1 MGAAESTLPPGRFG
15 PSDYERRKVRAN
27 AMARRVTLAMALALA
42 VPVVLILGVIVWRAI
57 PVLSIDYLW
66 LNPADK
72 GKAGGLW
79 APLVGTLALVVI
91 SVLLAAPVGIA
102 AGIYLNEYA
111 RDGVARRVITLAMT
125 SLAGVPSIV
134 NALFGL
140 GAFVLFARMGA
151 SLLAASCTLAI
162 MNLPVIIASAQQALA
177 AVPMPFR
184 EACWN
189 LGASRWQ
196 TIRTIVLPNS
206 LAGILTG
213 VILAVSRAAG
223 ETAPILFTGAVFF
236 EPIPDHGAG
245 KWMPYGLGD
254 QFMALSMH
262 LHVISTQVSGM
273 PAANM
278 FGCAFVLVT
287 LVLAVN
293 SVAILLRLR
302 LRRRRRW

>member
-1 MGAAESTLPPGRFG
+1 MAAPEPKARAGVFAPSEHEQRKMKTTAVAVHVTRAAAIMLTLPVAFILC
-15 PSDYERRKVRAN
+15 VI
-27 AMARRVTLAMALALA
+27 LWHAL
-42 VPVVLILGVIVWRAI
+42 
-57 PVLSIDYLW
+57 PVLSFDYLW

-72 GKAGGLW
+72 GKSGGLW
-79 APLVGTLALVVI
+79 APLAGTVALVTL
-91 SVLLAAPVGIA
+91 SVLLTAPVGVA
-102 AGIYLNEYA
+102 AAIYLNEYA
-111 RDGVARRVITLAMT
+111 PEGRARRVITLAMT

-134 NALFGL
+134 HALFGL

-151 SLLAASCTLAI
+151 SLLAAACTLAI

-177 AVPMPFR
+177 TVPTPFR

-206 LAGILTG
+206 LPGILTG

-236 EPIPDHGAG
+236 KRVPESGVDRLF
-245 KWMPYGLGD
+245 PYSPGD
-254 QFMALSMH
+254 QFMAMAMH
-262 LHVISTQVSGM
+262 LHVIATQVSGM
-273 PAANM
+273 PVANM

-287 LVLAVN
+287 LVLLIN
-293 SVAILLRLR
+293 SVAIVLRLR
-302 LRRRRRW
+302 LRRHRKW